1 MQHIAIGEGLRSAA
15 GRTVATVLLTL
26 LGGLS
31 LTAQGASYLRFQDAA
46 GQAHFAERLADG
58 RVQPLDAA
66 PWLGGQARGTPLRLS
81 EAQLLAPVTPRSV
94 IAIGYNY
101 PSHTADRP
109 DPTAVGMFA
118 KLPGSITGPG
128 AVIPYPRRAKN
139 LHYEGEVV
147 IVMGA
152 HAYQVPPEEALS
164 KVFGY
169 TAGNDVSERDWQA
182 GDLQWLRAKA
192 SDGFGPVGPWI
203 VTDLDPQDL
212 TVKTFLN
219 GELKQADAVRN
230 LFFDFATIISEV
242 TETIA
247 LAPGD
252 VIFTG
257 TPGTTEPMQPGDE
270 VVVEVSGVG
279 RLVNRVGAP

>member
-1 MQHIAIGEGLRSAA
+1 MGSNLEIRGGLRWVRWA
-15 GRTVATVLLTL
+15 VLTL
-26 LGGLS
+26 AALALP
-31 LTAQGASYLRFQDAA
+31 LQAATYLRFADEA
-46 GQAHFAERLADG
+46 GMAHFGERLADG
-58 RVQPLDAA
+58 RVQPLDGA
-66 PWLGGQARGTPLRLS
+66 PWAGGQELGSPRAIDPS
-81 EAQLLAPVTPRSV
+81 QLLAPVTPRSV

-101 PSHTADRP
+101 PSHTTDRP
-109 DPTAVGMFA
+109 DPTALGMFA

-128 AVIPYPRRAKN
+128 AVIPYPRRAQN

-147 IVMGA
+147 IVIGEPA
-152 HAYQVPPEEALS
+152 FQVPREAALS
-164 KVFGY
+164 KIFGF

-203 VTDLDPQDL
+203 VTDLDPASL

-219 GELKQADAVRN
+219 GTLKQSDAVKN

-242 TETIA
+242 SETIA

-252 VIFTG
+252 IIFTG
-257 TPGTTEPMQPGDE
+257 TPGTTEPMAPGDE

-279 RLVNRVGAP
+279 QLRNIVGSP